1 MKIAAVLMVII
12 AALGFCLAG
21 CDNVPSNALSDFQIV
36 YCEIDRDE
44 LACLQKA
51 GYDDGCDFYLYC
63 AERLQQAIK
72 SEFGVELPVRLD
84 TSAKESA
91 CEILIGKTNRSQT
104 SKLKL
109 SSLNEQDYLIA
120 ESGGKLAVCGGSY
133 GETWQAVGALAD
145 TFKSD
150 SPALTEKGVKLGV
163 DLRGSLPLITIA
175 CIGDSLTWGSQSVNE
190 VYLSYPAILQRAL
203 WKNCLIKKFAN
214 PGKTMNSL
222 VDYSPLVCG
231 FTKTGEWNKCLDE
244 AETFDVAL
252 IMLGTNDSYC
262 INMQPSSDR
271 PWLDNYEQGFTDSF
285 LQMLESISGANS
297 DVKYVLMNCPRVY
310 ANGYNTGEIC
320 RYQANCVTEAQK
332 LGYDI
337 DLYDM
342 ASATLTL
349 NQSVYYDADGLHF
362 NTKGYY
368 YVANLIKNMLSQKT
382 ELEI

>member
-222 VDYSPLVCG
+222 VD
-231 FTKTGEWNKCLDE
+231 
-244 AETFDVAL
+244 
-252 IMLGTNDSYC
+252 
-262 INMQPSSDR
+262 
-271 PWLDNYEQGFTDSF
+271 
-285 LQMLESISGANS
+285 
-297 DVKYVLMNCPRVY
+297 
-310 ANGYNTGEIC
+310 
-320 RYQANCVTEAQK
+320 
-332 LGYDI
+332 
-337 DLYDM
+337 
-342 ASATLTL
+342 
-349 NQSVYYDADGLHF
+349 
-362 NTKGYY
+362 
-368 YVANLIKNMLSQKT
+368 
-382 ELEI
+382 